1 MNKGIKGRALKNRIL
16 NIGHRVQA
24 NQQRE
29 NENDCSLIVDNRF
42 SSLVKGCF
50 ICLSNY
56 MQKGF
61 PLKRG
66 I

>member
-1 MNKGIKGRALKNRIL
+1 MNNGINGRALKNRIL
-16 NIGHRVQA
+16 NIGHRVEDFL
-24 NQQRE
+24 QRE
-29 NENDCSLIVDNRF
+29 NKNDCSLIDDKRF

-50 ICLSNY
+50 VCLSNY

-61 PLKRG
+61 PVKHG